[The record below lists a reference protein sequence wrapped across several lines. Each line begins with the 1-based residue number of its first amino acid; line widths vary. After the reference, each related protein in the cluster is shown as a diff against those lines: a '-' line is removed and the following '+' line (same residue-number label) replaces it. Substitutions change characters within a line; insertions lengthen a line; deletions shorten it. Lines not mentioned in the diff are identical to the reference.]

1 MELWVEF
8 ITLYSQTMTEMD
20 YSLIYLIKTNKRNK
34 DQLKKKIIIIYQS
47 LPNNIV
53 EVRAHVI

>member
-34 DQLKKKIIIIYQS
+34 DQLKKTLIIYQS